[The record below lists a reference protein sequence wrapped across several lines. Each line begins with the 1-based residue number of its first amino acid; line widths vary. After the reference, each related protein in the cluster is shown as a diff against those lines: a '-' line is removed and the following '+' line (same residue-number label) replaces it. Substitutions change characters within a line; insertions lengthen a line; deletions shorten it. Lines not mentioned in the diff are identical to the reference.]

1 MALVKHC
8 ALYSCQ
14 RRQLRTSRLIA
25 VALRPV
31 GAYAA
36 GPGVALIGSRFRVLL
51 AESLRVTVAGRAF
64 SLLFG

>member
-1 MALVKHC
+1 MALVNNF

-25 VALRPV
+25 VALRPT
-31 GAYAA
+31 GAYAT

>member
-1 MALVKHC
+1 MALVNNF

-36 GPGVALIGSRFRVLL
+36 ESGVALIGSRFRVLL
-51 AESLRVTVAGRAF
+51 AESLRVTVAG
-64 SLLFG
+64 